1 MNELRFA
8 SVLLLRRVMERIKDD
23 LEHDDFKAIYEQL
36 LKRAKTPTH
45 TFELGLFFYV
55 KTIR

>member
-36 LKRAKTPTH
+36 LKRLDDA
-45 TFELGLFFYV
+45 
-55 KTIR
+55 